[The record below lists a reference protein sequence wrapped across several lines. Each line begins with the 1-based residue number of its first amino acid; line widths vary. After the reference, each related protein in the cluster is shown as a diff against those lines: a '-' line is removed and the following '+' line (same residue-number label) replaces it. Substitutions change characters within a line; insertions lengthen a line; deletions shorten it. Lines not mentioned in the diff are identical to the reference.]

1 MKPKRTR
8 VLENRSLNNPGSHNR
23 AGIVLLI
30 TLVLLVVL
38 STLGYTLSARVSAQ
52 RQRDQYIIDYSQAR
66 YSCDSAVKYALATVE
81 DLDPV
86 LISRP
91 NDVDFSDIYAMSEED
106 YQKLLQQMAEE
117 AGRLDDKA
125 NESFSSYSGLLSSPE
140 ANDVGDSNA
149 ADNAADSNAGDVN
162 DYDPLEMV
170 KIRGPYGAAWPF
182 VVEPAE
188 FELGTAKV
196 KIEIEDE
203 NAKYPLGWAL
213 ISDPKIQAEAQAGFV
228 TFCEWMGM
236 SSDEIDSLA
245 GQLEAIGEIRPFQV
259 EFKTITRT
267 EKNTTPSPPS
277 PSTSA
282 ASKSGTSRSGRTPL
296 TPVSRKTVSAAQQI
310 AEQSV
315 LYAKLFHSTLL
326 DTEELARPIVAS
338 QSRKESVLKY
348 LGTWA
353 SMTVNINTAPRHVL
367 EAAFMFGGD
376 ADKIADEIIRQRRVM
391 PFESIDQLKQS
402 LYRYNDS
409 IRKCENFITTTSRFF
424 TIRVRAVSGGAE
436 AASVIAITKD
446 GKDVQRIAVINI

>member
-1 MKPKRTR
+1 M
-8 VLENRSLNNPGSHNR
+8 ENRSLNNPGSHNR

-91 NDVDFSDIYAMSEED
+91 NDVDFSDIFAMSEED

-149 ADNAADSNAGDVN
+149 ADSNAAVSNAGFSNAGDVN

-182 VVEPAE
+182 VVEPVE

-236 SSDEIDSLA
+236 SSDEIDNLA
-245 GQLEAIGEIRPFQV
+245 WQLEAIGEIRPFQV

-267 EKNTTPSPPS
+267 EKNTTLSPPS

-310 AEQSV
+310 AEQNV

-338 QSRKESVLKY
+338 QNRKESVLKY

-353 SMTVNINTAPRHVL
+353 SMKVNINTAPRHVL

-409 IRKCENFITTTSRFF
+409 IRKCENFITTTSGFF

-446 GKDVQRIAVINI
+446 GKNVQRIAVINI

>member
-1 MKPKRTR
+1 MNNSSSY
-8 VLENRSLNNPGSHNR
+8 NRS
-23 AGIVLLI
+23 GIVLLI

-38 STLGYTLSARVSAQ
+38 STLGYTLSARVAAQ
-52 RQRDQYIIDYSQAR
+52 RQRDQYVIDYSKAR
-66 YSCDSAVKYALATVE
+66 YSCDSAVKYALATLE

-91 NDVDFSDIYAMSEED
+91 NEVDFSDIYAMKEED
-106 YQKLLQQMAEE
+106 YQDLLYEIAVQ
-117 AGRLDDKA
+117 AGLIDA
-125 NESFSSYSGLLSSPE
+125 NEDESYASYEDILESFD
-140 ANDVGDSNA
+140 ANDTSDSNSYA
-149 ADNAADSNAGDVN
+149 EDVD

-170 KIRGPYGAAWPF
+170 EIPGPYGPVWPY

-196 KIEIEDE
+196 KMEIEDE

-213 ISDPKIQAEAQAGFV
+213 IKDPKILPEAQAGYL
-228 TFCEWMGM
+228 TFCERMGM
-236 SSDEIDSLA
+236 SSDEIDELTA
-245 GQLEAIGEIRPFQV
+245 QLEAIGEIQPFKV
-259 EFKTITRT
+259 EFKATTRT
-267 EKNTTPSPPS
+267 TRTAAPA
-277 PSTSA
+277 PSTSSN
-282 ASKSGTSRSGRTPL
+282 SKSASSRSRRTPL
-296 TPVSRKTVSAAQQI
+296 TRVRRVTVSAQTQMT
-310 AEQSV
+310 EQST

-326 DTEELARPIVAS
+326 DTEELARPIVIS
-338 QSRKESVLKY
+338 EDRKESVLKY

-353 SMTVNINTAPRHVL
+353 SMKVNINTAPRHVL

-376 ADKIADEIIRQRRVM
+376 ADKIAEEIIQLRRAM

-409 IRKCENFITTTSRFF
+409 IQKCEKFITTKSRFF

-446 GKDVQRIAVINI
+446 GKKVQRVAVIHI